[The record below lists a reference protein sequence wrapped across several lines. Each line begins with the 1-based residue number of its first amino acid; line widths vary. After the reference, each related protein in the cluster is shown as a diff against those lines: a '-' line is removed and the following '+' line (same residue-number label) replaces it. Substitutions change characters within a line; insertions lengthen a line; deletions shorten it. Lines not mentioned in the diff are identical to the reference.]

1 MDDLTQPSD
10 TLKSPDDKVSSDVL
24 LTAIAQAA
32 KEFQSWYGQCE
43 HIDKIFSLSR
53 SIGGVAAYKDP
64 DFDLFW
70 SSTEI
75 LKPAIY
81 ARPPSPVVSTRFS
94 IRDPFLDQ
102 VSEMLERA
110 LATALD
116 KTCVDVVMKGVRDDL
131 ILTGRG
137 VSWIRF
143 EDDDANR
150 VVVEHLE
157 PRDFLHEPA
166 RKWAEVGWVARCAW
180 MTKAEMR
187 DRFGP
192 ESGYADASFTSSNDQ
207 RGMTDGSEKAP
218 VWEVWSRVD
227 DRVYWVAEGVS
238 TILDSQEPFLA
249 LESFFPCPKPAYATL
264 KRKTLIP
271 VPDYNRYSSTLD
283 QINDLT
289 ARIYG
294 LLDQVR
300 VRGLIPAGGDVGSAV
315 QTLLDEADD
324 DMMLIPVPASSLVGS
339 GDMVNWLPLDMFAN
353 TVSGLIS
360 ARKQL
365 ISDFYELSGISDIMR
380 GASDAQETLG
390 AQQLKSQYGSVRVRE
405 KVDALV
411 DHAQGICAIAGEII
425 CANFSGE
432 ELLQMSLTKMPT
444 DADIKKQVASVQAQ
458 SKDALAHIEQQAREV
473 QAQMRVQH
481 ELQAGQPPQMPMP
494 PQGGPPPQQLSQGVP
509 AQ

>member
-1 MDDLTQPSD
+1 MDDQPQLAD
-10 TLKSPDDKVSSDVL
+10 TLENVQDKTSSDIL
-24 LTAIAQAA
+24 LLAIRQAHA
-32 KEFQSWYGQCE
+32 EFQAWYETCDR
-43 HIDKIFSLSR
+43 IDKIFSLAR
-53 SIGGVAAYKDP
+53 SVGGNASYQDP

-75 LKPAIY
+75 LKPAVY

-110 LATALD
+110 LTTTLD
-116 KTCVDVVMKGVRDDL
+116 KTDVDAVMKLVRDDL

-137 VSWIRF
+137 VSWLRY
-143 EDDDANR
+143 DDDEHKR
-150 VVVEHLE
+150 VVAEHLE
-157 PRDFLHEPA
+157 ARDFLHEPA

-180 MTKAEMR
+180 MTKEEMR
-187 DRFGP
+187 ERFGLD
-192 ESGYADASFTSSNDQ
+192 SGYADAAFISPDD
-207 RGMTDGSEKAP
+207 RHGMNDGSLKAP

-227 DRVYWVAEGVS
+227 ARVYWVVEGVN
-238 TILDSQEPFLA
+238 TVLDEEEPFLDIDG
-249 LESFFPCPKPAYATL
+249 FFPCPKPAFGTL
-264 KRKTLIP
+264 KRKSLIP
-271 VPDYNRYSSTLD
+271 VPDYKRYESTLE

-289 ARIYG
+289 SRIYG

-300 VRGLIPAGGDVGSAV
+300 VRGLIPTGGDVGSAV

-324 DMMLIPVPASSLVGS
+324 DMMFIPVPAAAMAGN
-339 GDMVNWLPLDMFAN
+339 GTMVTWLPLDMFAN
-353 TVSGLIS
+353 TVTGLIQ
-360 ARKQL
+360 ARQQL

-411 DHAQGICAIAGEII
+411 DHAQAICAIAGEII
-425 CANFSGE
+425 CDNFSGE

-444 DADIKKQVASVQAQ
+444 NDDIKRQVGLVKKQAAEALRHIQSQAHEMQAQ
-458 SKDALAHIEQQAREV
+458 ARIQQALQGV
-473 QAQMRVQH
+473 QPQ
-481 ELQAGQPPQMPMP
+481 QPQLP
-494 PQGGPPPQQLSQGVP
+494 PQGAP